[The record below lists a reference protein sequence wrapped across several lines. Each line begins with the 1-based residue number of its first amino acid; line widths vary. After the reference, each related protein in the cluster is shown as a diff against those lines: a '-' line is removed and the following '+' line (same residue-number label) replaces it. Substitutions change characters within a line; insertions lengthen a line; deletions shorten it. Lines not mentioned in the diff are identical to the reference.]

1 MAAVLPRVRGPLFCG
16 ATTRS
21 ADRTDCRRPAGWGTN
36 HPGWGRCKLH
46 AGSSPNHVESAAMQ
60 QAKATARIFAVP
72 REVHP
77 LDGMMECYWRT
88 AGVVDAIEAICSQ
101 LLPDEMVWGLVEE
114 KTGADG
120 GTGEVGES
128 PAPPERKYG
137 AGVNTWIKLFGAER
151 DRMFREGEA
160 ILKLDLASR
169 QVELAQSQVS
179 ALVQVLLSPDLGL
192 SQDQLRVAARLLRGL
207 ERSAAPA
214 IEGTAA

>member
-1 MAAVLPRVRGPLFCG
+1 
-16 ATTRS
+16 
-21 ADRTDCRRPAGWGTN
+21 
-36 HPGWGRCKLH
+36 
-46 AGSSPNHVESAAMQ
+46 MQ
-60 QAKATARIFAVP
+60 QAKATARVFAVP

-114 KTGADG
+114 KKIGDG
-120 GTGEVGES
+120 DGEGGES
-128 PAPPERKYG
+128 LTPPERKYG
-137 AGVNTWIKLFGAER
+137 AGVNTWIKLFAAER

-169 QVELAQSQVS
+169 QVELAQTQVS

-192 SQDQLRVAARLLRGL
+192 SQDQRRIAARLLRGL
-207 ERSAAPA
+207 ERAAPA
-214 IEGTAA
+214 VIEA